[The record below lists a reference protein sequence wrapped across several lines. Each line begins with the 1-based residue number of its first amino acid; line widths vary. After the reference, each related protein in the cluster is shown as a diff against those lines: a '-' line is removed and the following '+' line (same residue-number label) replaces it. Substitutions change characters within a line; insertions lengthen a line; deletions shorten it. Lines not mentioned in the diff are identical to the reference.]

1 MCHAPATWASRW
13 YKVSAPLVLGR
24 METRSLQN
32 VAGFLGGVGDC
43 CTSLLKRFTLG
54 HLCAPDVLE

>member
-32 VAGFLGGVGDC
+32 VAGFLGGVGD
-43 CTSLLKRFTLG
+43 
-54 HLCAPDVLE
+54 